1 MSLHIG
7 YDLHDQR
14 TDAWHEARLGRITA
28 SKIYDVI
35 NKTAKGA
42 YTSKRDDYA
51 YQLAAERMTGLQT
64 RFFTNDAMLWGTEVE
79 PQALEFYAEY
89 YGYTIQQAPF
99 IIHRHMDFCGASP
112 DGIVN
117 NEWLVEIKCPQT
129 NTFLRIKHDKVP
141 PPQYVAQ
148 CQMQMAVTGAP
159 KVDLFVYDPRIID
172 PTKQFN
178 LFEIIRDDDY
188 IANLENELVLFNDLI
203 RSITEEK

>member
-7 YDLHDQR
+7 NEFHDQR

-35 NKTAKGA
+35 AKTAKGA

-51 YQLAAERMTGLQT
+51 YQLAAERMTGLPT
-64 RFFTNDAMLWGTEVE
+64 KVFVNEAMQWGTAVE
-79 PQALEFYAEY
+79 PEALEFYAEY
-89 YGYTIQQAPF
+89 YGYEVKQAPF
-99 IIHRHMDFCGASP
+99 IIHRDMAFAGASP

-117 NEWLVEIKCPQT
+117 DEFLVEIKCLQT
-129 NTFLRIKHDKVP
+129 NTFLRVRKDGVP

-148 CQMQMAVTGAP
+148 CMMQMAVTGAP

-172 PTKQFN
+172 PTKQFQ
-178 LFEIIRDDDY
+178 LFVIERDEDA
-188 IANLENELVLFNDLI
+188 IVNIENELFLFNHYVE
-203 RSITEEK
+203 SIVNA

>member
-1 MSLHIG
+1 MNLHIG
-7 YDLHDQR
+7 QDLHDQR

-35 NKTAKGA
+35 AKTSKGA

-51 YQLAAERMTGLQT
+51 YQLAAERLTGLPT
-64 RFFTNDAMLWGTEVE
+64 RIYTNDAMLWGQETEIL
-79 PQALEFYAEY
+79 ALEFYAEY
-89 YGYTIQQAPF
+89 YGYTVESAPF
-99 IIHRHMDFCGASP
+99 IIHREMAFAGASP

-117 NEWLVEIKCPQT
+117 DKWLVEIKAPQT

-159 KVDLFVYDPRIID
+159 KVDLFFYDHRITD
-172 PTKQFN
+172 PTKQFI
-178 LFEIIRDDDY
+178 LFEILRDDDY
-188 IANLENELVLFNDLI
+188 IANLESEMVLFNDFVK
-203 RSITEEK
+203 SITQE